1 MTAKRRPDHQQA
13 AVFSSARRLSRVV
26 FTLVLLFF
34 MKFSATVFARQA
46 TPTLSIPTLTITPTQ
61 LYIVTKDDLIRWVN
75 ESRSKLGYRGL
86 KADPYLMISA
96 QDSAQIMADQAI
108 GHLGGLKDRIPLYG
122 YNNGMEVFATENYM
136 TGPLPL
142 ESILANWTDW
152 EHQRIIENPLY
163 CHIGV
168 GIAEGA
174 DGTVYYVV
182 QAAYPAFQNS
192 CAYAKPPAGSTPL
205 PGITAVPGGV
215 SAPIVSVSQYIAAV
229 RIATSN
235 AEGQTIH
242 VVKNGQSLWS
252 IAAAYGVNFD
262 DLVRWNHLTESS
274 KLDLDQKLLI
284 PDPATVRDQAI
295 PTAIPTILPTMFPDG
310 KFRHVIQPGETLW
323 SIADLWKVDLESLK
337 LVNGLTDDVSLGVGW
352 RLFIPV
358 TPTATP
364 LPTLTPTLTA
374 TADQPATISAM
385 IETAAALTLTPA
397 TASSIPETPHDS
409 SKGSQTVRI
418 FVMIGLGLALL
429 ACGALVGYSLKRR

>member
-34 MKFSATVFARQA
+34 MKFSAAVFARQA

-229 RIATSN
+229 RIATPN

-252 IAAAYGVNFD
+252 IAAA
-262 DLVRWNHLTESS
+262 
-274 KLDLDQKLLI
+274 
-284 PDPATVRDQAI
+284 
-295 PTAIPTILPTMFPDG
+295 
-310 KFRHVIQPGETLW
+310 
-323 SIADLWKVDLESLK
+323 
-337 LVNGLTDDVSLGVGW
+337 
-352 RLFIPV
+352 
-358 TPTATP
+358 
-364 LPTLTPTLTA
+364 
-374 TADQPATISAM
+374 
-385 IETAAALTLTPA
+385 
-397 TASSIPETPHDS
+397 
-409 SKGSQTVRI
+409 
-418 FVMIGLGLALL
+418 
-429 ACGALVGYSLKRR
+429 